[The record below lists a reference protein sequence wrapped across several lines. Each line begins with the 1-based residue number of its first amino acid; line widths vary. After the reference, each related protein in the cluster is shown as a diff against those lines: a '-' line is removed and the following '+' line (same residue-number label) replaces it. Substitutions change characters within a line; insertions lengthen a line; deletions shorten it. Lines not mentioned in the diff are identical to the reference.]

1 MVGRRTKTQKGE
13 IVMSGG
19 GRSSGRGGKTMS
31 KRGSGSSTRA
41 SGSFSKNEKTA
52 ISKFDDYAKQRYS
65 VVGSVQYKKGE
76 GERVEATFTTK
87 DTFNRQRGGKM
98 VHPDNYDVV
107 ERTSKRSFT
116 IFVSDSG
123 ATKLHQNPS
132 TSEEKV
138 LSKHYYKPPKRKK

>member
-1 MVGRRTKTQKGE
+1 
-13 IVMSGG
+13 
-19 GRSSGRGGKTMS
+19 MS
-31 KRGSGSSTRA
+31 KRGSGGLTRA
-41 SGSFSKNEKTA
+41 SGSFSKNEKAA
-52 ISKFDDYAKQRYS
+52 ISRFEDYAKQRYS
-65 VVGSVQYKKGE
+65 VVGRVEYKKGE

-116 IFVSDSG
+116 IFVSSSG

>member
-1 MVGRRTKTQKGE
+1 MA
-13 IVMSGG
+13 GG
-19 GRSSGRGGKTMS
+19 GRSSGRGGKTS
-31 KRGSGSSTRA
+31 ARA
-41 SGSFSKNEKTA
+41 SSVFSRNEKAA

-65 VVGSVQYKKGE
+65 IVGNVEYKKGE

-87 DTFNRQRGGKM
+87 DTFNRPRGGKM

-116 IFVSDSG
+116 ILVSDSG

-132 TSEEKV
+132 VSEEKV

>member
-1 MVGRRTKTQKGE
+1 MEDVHLAG
-13 IVMSGG
+13 
-19 GRSSGRGGKTMS
+19 GGKTMS

-41 SGSFSKNEKTA
+41 SGVFSRNEKAA
-52 ISKFDDYAKQRYS
+52 ISKFDDYAKQHYS
-65 VVGSVQYKKGE
+65 IVGNVEYKKGE

-87 DTFNRQRGGKM
+87 DTFNRPRGGKM

-116 IFVSDSG
+116 ILVSDSG
-123 ATKLHQNPS
+123 VTRLYQNPS
-132 TSEEKV
+132 VSEEKV

>member
-1 MVGRRTKTQKGE
+1 
-13 IVMSGG
+13 
-19 GRSSGRGGKTMS
+19 MS
-31 KRGSGSSTRA
+31 KRGSGSSTRE
-41 SGSFSKNEKTA
+41 SGSFSKKEKAA
-52 ISKFDDYAKQRYS
+52 ISRFDDYAKQHYS
-65 VVGSVQYKKGE
+65 VVGSVEYKKGE

-87 DTFNRQRGGKM
+87 DTFNRPRGGKM

-116 IFVSDSG
+116 ILVSSSG

-138 LSKHYYKPPKRKK
+138 LSKHYYKPLKRKK

>member
-1 MVGRRTKTQKGE
+1 
-13 IVMSGG
+13 
-19 GRSSGRGGKTMS
+19 MS

-41 SGSFSKNEKTA
+41 SGSFSKKEKAA
-52 ISKFDDYAKQRYS
+52 ISRFDDYAKQHYS
-65 VVGSVQYKKGE
+65 VVGSVEYKKGE

-87 DTFNRQRGGKM
+87 DTFNRPRGGKM

-116 IFVSDSG
+116 ILVSSSG

-138 LSKHYYKPPKRKK
+138 LSKHYYKPLKRKK